1 MARAATTR
9 DEAARAT
16 DFLDDATAV
25 FPRVGI
31 DGATVETR
39 AVSMGAARREVADST
54 QLIKLGSP

>member
-16 DFLDDATAV
+16 DFLDDATA
-25 FPRVGI
+25 RVGI

-39 AVSMGAARREVADST
+39 AASMGAARREVADST
-54 QLIKLGSP
+54 QLIKPVSP

>member
-1 MARAATTR
+1 M
-9 DEAARAT
+9 
-16 DFLDDATAV
+16 DDATAV